1 MQLSLNSSV
10 VQGLDD
16 CRCKVGEGIDGNNN
30 CYFLMLAQISSQL
43 DNGGLTEIHQR
54 SEMHLISL
62 AHAKISAFVTRSSF
76 SS

>member
-16 CRCKVGEGIDGNNN
+16 GWCKVGEGIDGNDN
-30 CYFLMLAQISSQL
+30 CYFLMLAQISSQP

-54 SEMHLISL
+54 SEMHFDIF
-62 AHAKISAFVTRSSF
+62 SACEDI
-76 SS
+76 